1 MVSVHMAACWVER
14 VLVSVHVAACWVEL
28 VLVRLAA

>member
-1 MVSVHMAACWVER
+1 MVLVRMAACWVE
-14 VLVSVHVAACWVEL
+14 LVCMAACWVEL